1 MKLSSD
7 NPVDPGSGVA
17 LASVATSFGQ
27 PGGHVLTE
35 EDVPQLL
42 TEGSSFEE
50 VAALQLTTRSQLEE
64 IACRLIESGSLP
76 AERFTF
82 ER

>member
-1 MKLSSD
+1 MKPISESR
-7 NPVDPGSGVA
+7 VDPSSGVA

-50 VAALQLTTRSQLEE
+50 VAALQLTTRSRLEE
-64 IACRLIESGSLP
+64 IARRLVESGSLP